1 MPKKS
6 ENPKPRVPLSEL
18 SAFTVDQF
26 CAAHSISRSKFY
38 EFIQL
43 GKGPRCFFVGI
54 QRRISAESATQWR
67 KQMEMEATTGRGPL
81 TQQRADNRC
90 RNVGMSE
97 QQIRNLEAAE

>member
-6 ENPKPRVPLSEL
+6 KQTDPTPLNQL
-18 SAFTVDQF
+18 SAMTVDQF

-67 KQMEMEATTGRGPL
+67 KQMEMEATNGRGPL

-90 RNVGMSE
+90 RNVGMRE
-97 QQIRNLEAAE
+97 QQIRNLAAAE